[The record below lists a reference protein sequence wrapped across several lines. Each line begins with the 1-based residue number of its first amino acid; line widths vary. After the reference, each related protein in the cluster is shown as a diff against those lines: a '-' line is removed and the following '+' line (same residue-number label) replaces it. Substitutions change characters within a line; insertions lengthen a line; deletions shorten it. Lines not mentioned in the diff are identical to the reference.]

1 MAFLIEL
8 DVDPKRLIQG
18 IDAELYGP
26 RKTVPRIVE
35 SLDRDAVHSTRSQRI
50 VRGKLDLACANRDG
64 PFDRGIDP
72 DVGRS
77 KRSRRVKDKG
87 AHRRYIAWWSGDLKR
102 SLGQRE
108 RSDQDRDQQDDQ
120 DRGRLWRAP
129 CPKQRIHPFCDH
141 VVMGD
146 LEKIMQDYISSE
158 GCAPGFEGVKCRRAP
173 KSHEPSARRRRR
185 APAVPRGCN
194 NAIPQATSLRSPGR
208 PWGSK
213 DGATR

>member
-1 MAFLIEL
+1 
-8 DVDPKRLIQG
+8 
-18 IDAELYGP
+18 
-26 RKTVPRIVE
+26 
-35 SLDRDAVHSTRSQRI
+35 
-50 VRGKLDLACANRDG
+50 VRGKLDLAPANRDG

-77 KRSRRVKDKG
+77 KRSRRVKDEG

-208 PWGSK
+208 PWGSQ